1 MRMKNEALKV
11 LHSLGGRLEDDS
23 LTESH
28 AHEEQANAHSK
39 TTKQSTSS
47 KPQKAYRYSCS
58 ICKKDFTHIANHL
71 RSGQHELKDEEI
83 EEMRLKRKS
92 TKLRENKSGKK
103 KLRSCPIKSCNW
115 EGYRLDYH
123 LPHKHKVQ
131 KGSKKYNDLSSS
143 FANK

>member
-1 MRMKNEALKV
+1 MPMRSKQMHTQKQRSNPPPANLK
-11 LHSLGGRLEDDS
+11 RRID
-23 LTESH
+23 TH
-28 AHEEQANAHSK
+28 A
-39 TTKQSTSS
+39 
-47 KPQKAYRYSCS
+47 
-58 ICKKDFTHIANHL
+58 

-131 KGSKKYNDLSSS
+131 KACDP
-143 FANK
+143 ANNRALTS